1 MSVSL
6 SPVPCS
12 CVLYRS
18 VDVFVHVFDAQDVFV
33 CSDAITG
40 HQACIPLLCVVQF
53 VLDHA

>member
-1 MSVSL
+1 MSMSL

-12 CVLYRS
+12 CFFVS

-33 CSDAITG
+33 CSDAVTG

-53 VLDHA
+53 VLDYA